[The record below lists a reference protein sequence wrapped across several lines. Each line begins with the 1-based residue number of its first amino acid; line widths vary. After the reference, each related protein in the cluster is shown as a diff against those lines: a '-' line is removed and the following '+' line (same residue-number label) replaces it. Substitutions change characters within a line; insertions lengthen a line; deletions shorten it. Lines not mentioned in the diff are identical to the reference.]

1 MTKEQYLEY
10 WRDSFRNFI
19 CGLISSI
26 EKLKMEPIATDLD
39 KLALDE
45 CKVLLLGKAVQNVER
60 GLSEGVLTREM
71 LDSIE
76 KLQKD
81 LVDIALKYV
90 QACSIVRVF
99 LKVLSYSRI
108 EHEKE
113 ASIIRLNVFY
123 NN

>member
-1 MTKEQYLEY
+1 
-10 WRDSFRNFI
+10 
-19 CGLISSI
+19 
-26 EKLKMEPIATDLD
+26 MEPIATDLD